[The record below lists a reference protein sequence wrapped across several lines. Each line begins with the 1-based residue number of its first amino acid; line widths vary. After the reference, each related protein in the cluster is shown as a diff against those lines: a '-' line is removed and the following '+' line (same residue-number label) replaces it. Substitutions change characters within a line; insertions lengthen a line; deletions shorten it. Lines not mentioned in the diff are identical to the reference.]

1 MRKRRIDP
9 YPPNVKRV
17 PLFIAGKQFS
27 IRMPLEVWKRMKY
40 IEINTGK
47 HLMPQMFELVSRH
60 YGTDNDEEEIYTQLQ
75 QINASEFVCRLLAKH
90 LKIPIEKS

>member
-17 PLFIAGKQFS
+17 PLFVDGKQFS

-47 HLMPQMFELVSRH
+47 HLIPQMFELVARH
-60 YGTDNDEEEIYTQLQ
+60 YGTDNEEEIYAHLQ
-75 QINASEFVCRLLAKH
+75 KINASELVCRLLAKH
-90 LKIPIEKS
+90 LKIPTERP